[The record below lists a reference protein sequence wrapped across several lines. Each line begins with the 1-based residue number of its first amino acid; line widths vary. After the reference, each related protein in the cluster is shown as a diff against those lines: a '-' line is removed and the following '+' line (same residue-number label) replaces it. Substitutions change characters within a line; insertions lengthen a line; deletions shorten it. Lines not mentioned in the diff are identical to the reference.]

1 MTQQFRPARRKI
13 TMYIVV
19 GLVAAGM
26 VTATAYAAKWFEG
39 VWNGR
44 PYPVAAPA
52 STAQRLD
59 AHTQA
64 VYDALALPHP
74 ALDENWP
81 GGGVEATGYSCH
93 PVGLRHFFDNL
104 SDTPPSEPQVVAV
117 HDAWALKGVPLAE
130 AVTAAERARVAL
142 THQGWKVTENKHTSS
157 DLVLRLTAPDS
168 SDTVGIEAYPQDRLQ
183 VFAAA
188 DCARYPAGTPL
199 DTASDP
205 RLPAPQA
212 PSALRY

>member
-1 MTQQFRPARRKI
+1 MTQQPHPARRK
-13 TMYIVV
+13 TTTYLVV
-19 GLVAAGM
+19 GVVTAGL
-26 VTATAYAAKWFEG
+26 VTATAYAAQWFEG

-59 AHTQA
+59 ARTQA

-74 ALDENWP
+74 VLDENWP
-81 GGGVEATGYSCH
+81 GGGVEAEGSSCH

-104 SDTPPSEPQVVAV
+104 SDTPPSEPHVVDV
-117 HDAWALKGVPLAE
+117 HDDWALKGVPLAE

-142 THQGWKVTENKHTSS
+142 AHQGWKVTEYEHTSS

-168 SDTVGIEAYPQDRLQ
+168 SDAVGIVAYPQDRLQ
-183 VFAAA
+183 VFAMAA
-188 DCARYPAGTPL
+188 CSRYPADTPL
-199 DTASDP
+199 DAAGDP